1 MCIRWLFDKL
11 EKWLTK
17 FIHYLLFLFKFTFI
31 RFNTH
36 LKGYNMCELLN
47 YRTDNSAP
55 TWIFAQIVLSTKHF
69 YESYTSKQSKASN

>member
-1 MCIRWLFDKL
+1 MYKNGFRQTGKMAY
-11 EKWLTK
+11 TK
-17 FIHYLLFLFKFTFI
+17 FIHYLLCLFKFTFI

-55 TWIFAQIVLSTKHF
+55 TWNNKLLYLHKL
-69 YESYTSKQSKASN
+69 Y